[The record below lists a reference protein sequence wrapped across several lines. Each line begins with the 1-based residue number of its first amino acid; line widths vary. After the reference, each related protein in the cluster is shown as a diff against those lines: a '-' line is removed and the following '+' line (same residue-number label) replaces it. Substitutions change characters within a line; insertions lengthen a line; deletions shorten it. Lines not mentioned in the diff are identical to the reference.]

1 MNDPHKKGLPVA
13 TIKEHTRDF
22 SGTTYTTKSLAAS
35 KGLVIMPKLM
45 ALFGEALVGL
55 FFATS
60 DEDRE
65 TLLSDPKVLA
75 AVISSIAE
83 KAAETDGLL
92 VVKDL
97 LIDTHAD
104 RVRVGD
110 AEVPA
115 SVHAH
120 FDHHFSGRYR
130 HLVEV
135 AIWVGSCNFM
145 AP

>member
-1 MNDPHKKGLPVA
+1 MA
-13 TIKEHTRDF
+13 TLKEHSRDF
-22 SGTTYTTKSLAAS
+22 SGVTYTTKTLPAS
-35 KGLVIMPKLM
+35 RGLVIMPKLM
-45 ALFGEALVGL
+45 SLFGEALVGL

-65 TLLSDPKVLA
+65 ALLGDPKILA

-83 KAAETDGLL
+83 KAAEADGLL
-92 VVKDL
+92 VIKDL
-97 LIDTHAD
+97 LADTHAD
-104 RVRVGD
+104 KVRVGD

-115 SVHAH
+115 SVHSH
-120 FDHHFSGRYR
+120 FDHHFAGRYR